1 MNRMIAGK
9 VELDIG
15 RPKVAVPITGRTHED
30 IIRQCKAAKEAPC
43 DILEWRA
50 DYYLENKDDVEAK
63 LRSDDIQV
71 EVIRILDD
79 IEYETGG
86 MPLIFTIRGKSQ
98 GGRGTL
104 TKEQVYDLNCLA
116 AQAKL
121 ATFIDVE
128 LFDDNNMLVREE
140 LFEHVNDIHSF
151 GGRVIMS
158 YHDYKSMPR
167 REEIV
172 NIVSVMRGL
181 DADIC
186 KIAAYAHNKK
196 DAIEMIKCAHMLTR
210 GENDPVIFSGMGKNG
225 IITRIF
231 GGQYG
236 SVITFAS
243 LEEETAIGQPNVT
256 TVNRLLDEYYI
267 EK

>member
-9 VELDIG
+9 VTLDIG
-15 RPKVAVPITGRTHED
+15 RPKVAVSITGTTHEE
-30 IIRQCKAAKEAPC
+30 IIEQCKAAKEAPC

-50 DYYLENKDDVEAK
+50 DYYLENKDDVDAK

-79 IEYETGG
+79 IEYETDG
-86 MPLIFTIRGKSQ
+86 MPVIFTIRSKSQ

-104 TKEQVYDLNCLA
+104 SKEQVYDLNCLA
-116 AQAKL
+116 VQAKL
-121 ATFIDVE
+121 ATFVDVE
-128 LFDDNNMLVREE
+128 LFDDNNMLVRED
-140 LFEHVNDIHSF
+140 LLEHVNDIHSF

-158 YHDYKSMPR
+158 YHDFKAMPR

-172 NIVSVMRGL
+172 NIVSVMRDL
-181 DADIC
+181 DADIA
-186 KIAAYAHNKK
+186 KIAAFAHNKK
-196 DAIEMIKCAHMLTR
+196 ESIEMIKCCHMLTQD
-210 GENDPVIFSGMGKNG
+210 ESDPVIFIAMGKYG
-225 IITRIF
+225 LVTRIF

-243 LEEETAIGQPNVT
+243 LGEGTANGQMNVQ
-256 TVNRLLDEYYI
+256 TVNRLLDDYYT